1 MNTLLLY
8 QYELNPYI
16 ASDSNAIAGYN
27 LTVDGSSI
35 HEFIYDHE
43 QYINYY
49 QAENFLKEDMG
60 SALGLSRFYFY
71 VCNNSPYKAV
81 E

>member
-1 MNTLLLY
+1 ML
-8 QYELNPYI
+8 
-16 ASDSNAIAGYN
+16 AGYN

-35 HEFIYDHE
+35 HEFIYDHG

-71 VCNNSPYKAV
+71 VCNNSP
-81 E
+81 